1 MKLKKNNNKNKPW
14 QKQQKMLICWEITPL
29 VDKFNCSSPPFSTGC
44 RFYPTPTLF
53 PRLVCIPGLSHGFEW
68 GDTES
73 LLFWRR
79 PWHLVPSSA
88 DSLACDLIS
97 IFIVYQ
103 PWGSILARDAFTNE
117 RNHRWALASW
127 LHRGER
133 AEESLV
139 DYRATWGW
147 STNTSRQRQHGWV
160 GRQGVG
166 QGFLLQLLAPA
177 TCTPSY
183 LTKII

>member
-1 MKLKKNNNKNKPW
+1 
-14 QKQQKMLICWEITPL
+14 MLICWEITPW
-29 VDKFNCSSPPFSTGC
+29 VDKFNHSSPPFSTL
-44 RFYPTPTLF
+44 PLTLL
-53 PRLVCIPGLSHGFEW
+53 PRLVCIPGRSHGSEW

-73 LLFWRR
+73 LLFWLG

-88 DSLACDLIS
+88 DSLARDLIS

-147 STNTSRQRQHGWV
+147 NTNTTRQRQHGWV
-160 GRQGVG
+160 GRRRWGRASRFGYWHPPLV
-166 QGFLLQLLAPA
+166 LRLIWL
-177 TCTPSY
+177 
-183 LTKII
+183 K